1 MPAATAPE
9 VSEVL
14 ELLRGIGALLHASG
28 EERALSSLR
37 VSLGEAGGGAPAV
50 ASALH
55 GARVKSDEAWAAAKV
70 SAGDSWG
77 ARFDGAREALETER
91 YRVDK
96 HASAP
101 EDYYAVVSGYS
112 AVHERVWH
120 SAGRGGCDVPFL
132 RRASRSGAR
141 REGPTTRRGG
151 LGTRRGETSR
161 RPSLESTA
169 EPTRVAP

>member
-77 ARFDGAREALETER
+77 ARFDGARRRRTSR
-91 YRVDK
+91 T
-96 HASAP
+96 P
-101 EDYYAVVSGYS
+101 
-112 AVHERVWH
+112 
-120 SAGRGGCDVPFL
+120 
-132 RRASRSGAR
+132 RASPPRPQPRTRRRSGTPFPKTST
-141 REGPTTRRGG
+141 RESPP
-151 LGTRRGETSR
+151 L
-161 RPSLESTA
+161 
-169 EPTRVAP
+169 